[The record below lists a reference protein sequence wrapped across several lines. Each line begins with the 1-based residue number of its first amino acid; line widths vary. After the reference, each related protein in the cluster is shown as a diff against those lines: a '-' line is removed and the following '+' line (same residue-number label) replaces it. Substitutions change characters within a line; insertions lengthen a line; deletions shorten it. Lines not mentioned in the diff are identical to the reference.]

1 MQTSCR
7 FEYPIT
13 AKTSI
18 GEISAYFTEIAN
30 MFTLQ
35 DLSFGFWTRES
46 MSQGYGVSIGNEDFR
61 ELATESGLIYEEQ
74 LEKHGELMNY
84 IKNIYNS

>member
-1 MQTSCR
+1 
-7 FEYPIT
+7 
-13 AKTSI
+13 
-18 GEISAYFTEIAN
+18 